1 MRAILVPLKAGS
13 AGLLWSSFPP
23 EGDLAMQRLAS
34 FDVSKQFGTQRG
46 KLVAQVTFGFLCGA
60 AMVGLRSLFDLW
72 APVSGP
78 FALTYP
84 TVLLATLYGHW
95 RAGLVAFLT
104 TFLWAWY
111 FVLPAQKSFF
121 FSEPTDPARVL
132 LNAFS
137 ALIVLIFAEA
147 FRRAAHS
154 TMEQSREDADR
165 RLTLLA
171 DLEHRTKNN
180 FALVASMLEIQ
191 KRRIP
196 QIELH
201 GPLDDAVGRVRTFA
215 DAYSALAMEQDSE
228 KDVAMKPYLEQMLAR
243 LESSALPPNVRMFR
257 EIDRIIL
264 PREIAVAIGLYLN
277 EAVSNAAKYAFP
289 DNRPGTLGVFLHSRD
304 GKWRLTIEDDGV
316 GESAAS
322 HSPGGLGSKLLHAFA
337 QQAGATHHA
346 GPALNGFPT
355 EMRMAEEELA

>member
-1 MRAILVPLKAGS
+1 
-13 AGLLWSSFPP
+13 
-23 EGDLAMQRLAS
+23 MQRLANY
-34 FDVSKQFGTQRG
+34 DVSKQFVSPRG
-46 KLVAQVTFGFLCGA
+46 RLAAQVAFGFLCGA
-60 AMVGLRSLFDLW
+60 AMVGIRTLIDLW
-72 APVSGP
+72 APLSGP

-95 RAGLVAFLT
+95 RAGIVAFLT
-104 TFLWAWY
+104 TFLWAWF
-111 FVLPAQKSFF
+111 FVLPAPQSFF
-121 FSEPTDPARVL
+121 FTEPTDPARVM
-132 LNAFS
+132 LNAIC

-147 FRRAAHS
+147 FRRAAHD
-154 TMEQSREDADR
+154 TMNKSRGDADR
-165 RLTLLA
+165 RLTMLA

-196 QIELH
+196 QVELH

-228 KDVAMKPYLEQMLAR
+228 QDVAMKPYLEQMLVR
-243 LESSALPPNVRMFR
+243 LEGSALPPNVRMFR
-257 EIDRIIL
+257 EIDQVML

-289 DNRPGTLGVFLHSRD
+289 DNRPGALGVFLHSRE

-316 GESAAS
+316 GENAAS

-337 QQAGATHHA
+337 LQAGATHHA
-346 GPALNGFPT
+346 GPALNGFRT

>member
-1 MRAILVPLKAGS
+1 
-13 AGLLWSSFPP
+13 
-23 EGDLAMQRLAS
+23 MQRLAS
-34 FDVSKQFGTQRG
+34 FDVSKQFSSPQG
-46 KLVAQVTFGFLCGA
+46 KVAAQVTFGVLCGA
-60 AMVGLRSLFDLW
+60 AMIGMRSLFDLW

-78 FALTYP
+78 FALIYP

-95 RAGLVAFLT
+95 RAGMVAFVT

-111 FVLPAQKSFF
+111 FILPAQTSFF
-121 FSEPTDPARVL
+121 FTEPTDPARVL
-132 LNAFS
+132 LNAAC
-137 ALIVLIFAEA
+137 ALIVIVFAEA
-147 FRRAAHS
+147 FRRAARF
-154 TMEQSREDADR
+154 TMDQSREDADR
-165 RLTLLA
+165 RLVMLA

-196 QIELH
+196 QAELH

-215 DAYSALAMEQDSE
+215 DAYSALAVEQDNDH
-228 KDVAMKPYLEQMLAR
+228 DVAIKPYLEQMLTR
-243 LESSALPPNVRMFR
+243 LERSALPANVRLFR
-257 EIDRIIL
+257 EIDEVML

-289 DNRPGTLGVFLHSRD
+289 ANRPGTLAVFFNNKD

-316 GESAAS
+316 GEDAVS

-337 QQAGATHHA
+337 AQAGASHHA
-346 GPALNGFPT
+346 GPVLNGFRT
-355 EMRMAEEELA
+355 EMRVIEEELA

>member
-1 MRAILVPLKAGS
+1 MH
-13 AGLLWSSFPP
+13 
-23 EGDLAMQRLAS
+23 RLAS
-34 FDVSKQFGTQRG
+34 FDVSRQFVSRKG
-46 KLVAQVTFGFLCGA
+46 KLAAQLTFGFLCAA

-95 RAGLVAFLT
+95 RAGIVALAT

-111 FVLPAQKSFF
+111 FVLPGVKSFLF
-121 FSEPTDPARVL
+121 VDPTDPPRVV
-132 LNAFS
+132 LNFCA
-137 ALIVLIFAEA
+137 ALIVLFFAEA
-147 FRRAAHS
+147 FRRAAHA
-154 TMEQSREDADR
+154 TMDQIREDAER

-196 QIELH
+196 QVELH

-215 DAYSALAMEQDSE
+215 DAYSALAMEQDKE
-228 KDVAMKPYLEQMLAR
+228 QDVAMKPYLDLMLQR
-243 LESSALPPNVRMFR
+243 LEGAALPPNVRMFR
-257 EIDRIIL
+257 EIDEAML

-277 EAVSNAAKYAFP
+277 EAISNAAKYAFP
-289 DNRPGTLGVFLHSRD
+289 TSRAGTIAVYFHVRD
-304 GKWRLTIEDDGV
+304 GKWRLTVEDDGV
-316 GESAAS
+316 GEEAIS

-346 GPALNGFPT
+346 GPVLNGFRT